1 MPSFACN
8 TVFWGCIPVNVP
20 VVMKKIVVSVLIAFT
35 LVSSANAAKAT
46 PPLEALLPAG
56 TVLVLA
62 APNYA
67 SAKKHFKA
75 SASGRF
81 WDSAEFKPF
90 RKKLAAGFEANVM
103 AEIEEELA
111 IDFDAFEKMA
121 SGSVALA
128 VVPGQD
134 AGEEPALLLLL
145 DAGRKSVT
153 LRRALS
159 RLERDWKKDDREVS
173 ETEIGG
179 VDFTTVSDPEGDQQV
194 HIGRVGA
201 QLFVGTKSAQIEGVL
216 ARLNGKGSGT
226 LADNPAFAADH
237 GAVLKGA
244 DFYVW
249 ANPGAVLPQL
259 LDNLPDGAEL
269 GIDFG
274 EVVGALGIN
283 GLGTFA
289 MAYSERPS
297 GAHYELFIGLPK
309 ANRKGLFSLLETK
322 QADASP
328 PPFVPANVGGFLRWR
343 LNMDAAWKN
352 LEKLLLEL
360 SPDVANMV
368 EFTVGLLGK
377 DKDSN
382 FDFKKSFLNNF
393 GDDLILYQMP
403 PKSSA
408 LNDIG
413 AGPIVVLVKSPN
425 PDELIKGIGAVPG
438 ILPPPLNEAAMLPR
452 RLGDHTVY
460 SFELAEFPDPS
471 TGELV
476 KMELLL
482 AARDGYMAVST
493 DADLLQMFLDGK
505 TMGSLA
511 KRDGLATAA
520 TSVGG
525 MDSGFFSYQNDRDMV
540 LSTMDTLRDNADQF
554 DMIFSMIP
562 MDGFGEVS
570 LSEWLD
576 FSLLPTGSKIA
587 KYFDFTVYGAE
598 TNDRG
603 ISLKMFSPRPATLK
617 R

>member
-1 MPSFACN
+1 
-8 TVFWGCIPVNVP
+8 
-20 VVMKKIVVSVLIAFT
+20 MKKIVVSILVGFT
-35 LVSSANAAKAT
+35 LVSSAKAAKAA
-46 PPLEALLPAG
+46 PSLEALLPAE
-56 TVLVLA
+56 TVLVVA

-67 SAKKHFKA
+67 SAKKHFKD
-75 SASGRF
+75 SASGQF

-90 RKKLAAGFEANVM
+90 RKKLADGFEANVL
-103 AEIEEELA
+103 AGIEEELA
-111 IDFDAFEKMA
+111 IDFEAFEEMA
-121 SGSVALA
+121 SGPVALA

-145 DAGRKSVT
+145 DAGRKSAT
-153 LRRALS
+153 LRRTLS
-159 RLERDWKKDDREVS
+159 RLERDWRKDDREVS

-179 VDFTTVSDPEGDQQV
+179 VDFTTVRDPEGDRQV

-201 QLFVGTKSAQIEGVL
+201 QLVVGTKSAQIEGVL
-216 ARLNGKGSGT
+216 ARLNGKGAGA
-226 LADNPAFAADH
+226 LAGNPAFAADH
-237 GAVLKGA
+237 GAVLRGA

-259 LDNLPDGAEL
+259 LDNLPDGAEV

-274 EVVGALGIN
+274 EVVGALGID
-283 GLGTFA
+283 GLGTLA
-289 MAYSERPS
+289 MAYSERPD
-297 GAHYELFIGLPK
+297 GAHSELFIGLPK
-309 ANRKGLFSLLETK
+309 AKRKGLFGLLETK
-322 QADASP
+322 RADTSP
-328 PPFVPANVGGFLRWR
+328 PPFVPANVGAFSRWR
-343 LNMDAAWKN
+343 LDMDAAWKN

-382 FDFKKSFLNNF
+382 FDFRKSFLNNF
-393 GDDLILYQMP
+393 GDDLIVYQMP
-403 PKSSA
+403 PKGTA

-413 AGPIVVLVKSPN
+413 AGPMVVLVKSPN
-425 PDELIKGIGAVPG
+425 PDELIKGVGAVPG

-482 AARDGYMAVST
+482 AARNGYMAAAT
-493 DADLLQMFLDGK
+493 DADLLQAFLDGK
-505 TMGSLA
+505 TNG
-511 KRDGLATAA
+511 GLATRAGLAAA
-520 TSVGG
+520 TALVGG
-525 MDSGFFSYQNDRDMV
+525 MDSGFFGYQNDRDMV

-562 MDGFGEVS
+562 TDGFGEVS

-598 TNDRG
+598 TDDRG
-603 ISLKMFSPRPATLK
+603 ISLKTFSPRPATLK

>member
-1 MPSFACN
+1 
-8 TVFWGCIPVNVP
+8 
-20 VVMKKIVVSVLIAFT
+20 MKKIVVSVLIAFT

-525 MDSGFFSYQNDRDMV
+525 MDSGIFGYQNDRDMV
-540 LSTMDTLRDNADQF
+540 LSTIDTLRDNTDQF
-554 DMIFSMIP
+554 EMILSMIP
-562 MDGFGEVS
+562 MDDLGEVS
-570 LSEWLD
+570 LGEWLD

>member
-1 MPSFACN
+1 
-8 TVFWGCIPVNVP
+8 
-20 VVMKKIVVSVLIAFT
+20 MKKIVVSVLIAFT

-90 RKKLAAGFEANVM
+90 LKKLAAGFEANVM

-525 MDSGFFSYQNDRDMV
+525 MDSGIFGYQNDRDMV
-540 LSTMDTLRDNADQF
+540 LSTIDTLRDNTDQF
-554 DMIFSMIP
+554 DMILSMIP
-562 MDGFGEVS
+562 MDDLGEVS
-570 LSEWLD
+570 LGEWLD

>member
-1 MPSFACN
+1 
-8 TVFWGCIPVNVP
+8 
-20 VVMKKIVVSVLIAFT
+20 MKKIIVPALISFT
-35 LVSSANAAKAT
+35 LISSAKAAEDTKS
-46 PPLEALLPAG
+46 LQSLLPAE
-56 TVLVLA
+56 TVLVMA

-67 SAKKHFKA
+67 SAKKHFKGGA
-75 SASGRF
+75 SAQF

-90 RKKLAAGFEANVM
+90 RKKLVNGFEENVLVR
-103 AEIEEELA
+103 IEEELA
-111 IDFDAFEKMA
+111 IDFEAFEEMA
-121 SGSVALA
+121 SGPVALA
-128 VVPGQD
+128 VVPGLA

-145 DAGRKSVT
+145 DAGRKSFA
-153 LRRALS
+153 LRRTLS
-159 RLERDWKKDDREVS
+159 RMEREWKKADRKVS
-173 ETEIGG
+173 ETEISGI
-179 VDFTTVSDPEGDQQV
+179 DFTTLSEPEGNRQMHV
-194 HIGRVGA
+194 GRVGT
-201 QLFVGTKSAQIEGVL
+201 QLVIGTKPAQIEGVL
-216 ARLNGKGSGT
+216 ARLNGNGDGP
-226 LADNPAFAADH
+226 LADNAAFAASH
-237 GAVLKGA
+237 SALLKEA

-249 ANPGAVLPQL
+249 TNPSAVLPQL

-274 EVVGALGIN
+274 EVVSALGIN

-309 ANRKGLFSLLETK
+309 AKRKGLFGLLETK
-322 QADASP
+322 RADASP
-328 PPFVPANVGGFLRWR
+328 PPFVPTNVGSFLRWR
-343 LNMDAAWKN
+343 LDMDAAWKN
-352 LEKLLLEL
+352 LDKLMLEL

-377 DKDSN
+377 DKDAN
-382 FDFKKSFLNNF
+382 FDFRKSFLNNF

-403 PKSSA
+403 PKGTA

-438 ILPPPLNEAAMLPR
+438 ILPPPLNETAMLPR

-471 TGELV
+471 TGDLV

-482 AARDGYMAVST
+482 AARDGYMAVAT
-493 DADLLQMFLDGK
+493 DTDLLQMFLDGR
-505 TMGSLA
+505 TSGSLA
-511 KRDGLATAA
+511 KRDGLVTAA
-520 TSVGG
+520 ASVGG
-525 MDSGFFSYQNDRDMV
+525 MDSGIFGYQNDRNMV
-540 LSTMDTLRDNADQF
+540 LNTMDTLRDNADQF
-554 DMIFSMIP
+554 DMILSMIP
-562 MDGFGEVS
+562 TDGFGEVS

-576 FSLLPTGSKIA
+576 FSLLPTGSKIE

>member
-1 MPSFACN
+1 
-8 TVFWGCIPVNVP
+8 
-20 VVMKKIVVSVLIAFT
+20 MKKIIVPALISFT
-35 LVSSANAAKAT
+35 LILSAEAAEDTKS
-46 PPLEALLPAG
+46 LESLLPAE
-56 TVLVLA
+56 TVLVMA

-67 SAKKHFKA
+67 SAKKHFKGGA
-75 SASGRF
+75 SARF

-90 RKKLAAGFEANVM
+90 RKKLVNGFEENLLVR
-103 AEIEEELA
+103 IEEELA
-111 IDFDAFEKMA
+111 IDFEAFEEMA
-121 SGSVALA
+121 SGPVALA
-128 VVPGQD
+128 VVPGQA

-145 DAGRKSVT
+145 DAGRKSFA
-153 LRRALS
+153 LRRTLS
-159 RLERDWKKDDREVS
+159 RMERDWKKADRKVS

-179 VDFTTVSDPEGDQQV
+179 VDFTTLSEPKGNRQMHV
-194 HIGRVGA
+194 GRVGA
-201 QLFVGTKSAQIEGVL
+201 QLIIGTKPAQIEGVL
-216 ARLNGKGSGT
+216 VRLNGKGDGT
-226 LADNPAFAADH
+226 LADNEAFAASH
-237 GAVLKGA
+237 RALLKEA

-249 ANPGAVLPQL
+249 ANPSAVLPQL

-274 EVVGALGIN
+274 EVVSALGIK

-309 ANRKGLFSLLETK
+309 AKRKGLFGLLETK
-322 QADASP
+322 RADASP

-343 LNMDAAWKN
+343 LDMDAAWKN
-352 LEKLLLEL
+352 LDKLLLEL

-377 DKDSN
+377 DKDAN
-382 FDFKKSFLNNF
+382 FDFRKSFLKNF

-403 PKSSA
+403 PKGTA
-408 LNDIG
+408 LNGIG

-438 ILPPPLNEAAMLPR
+438 ILPPPLNETAMLPR

-482 AARDGYMAVST
+482 AARDGYMAVAT
-493 DADLLQMFLDGK
+493 DTDLLQIFLDGK
-505 TMGSLA
+505 TSGSLA

-520 TSVGG
+520 ASVGG
-525 MDSGFFSYQNDRDMV
+525 MDSGIFGYQNDRNMV
-540 LSTMDTLRDNADQF
+540 LNTMDTLRDNADQF
-554 DMIFSMIP
+554 DMILSMIP
-562 MDGFGEVS
+562 TDGFGEVS

>member
-1 MPSFACN
+1 
-8 TVFWGCIPVNVP
+8 
-20 VVMKKIVVSVLIAFT
+20 MKKIIVPALISFT
-35 LVSSANAAKAT
+35 LISSAKAAEDTKS
-46 PPLEALLPAG
+46 LQSLLPAE
-56 TVLVLA
+56 TVLVMA

-67 SAKKHFKA
+67 SAKKHFKGGA
-75 SASGRF
+75 SAQF

-90 RKKLAAGFEANVM
+90 RKKLVNGFEENVLVR
-103 AEIEEELA
+103 IEEELA
-111 IDFDAFEKMA
+111 IDFEAFEEMA
-121 SGSVALA
+121 SGPVALA
-128 VVPGQD
+128 VVPGLA

-145 DAGRKSVT
+145 DAGRKSFA
-153 LRRALS
+153 LRRTLS
-159 RLERDWKKDDREVS
+159 RMKRDWKKADRKVS
-173 ETEIGG
+173 ETEISG
-179 VDFTTVSDPEGDQQV
+179 VDFTTLSEPEGNRQMHV
-194 HIGRVGA
+194 GRVGT
-201 QLFVGTKSAQIEGVL
+201 QLVIGTKPAQIEGVL
-216 ARLNGKGSGT
+216 ARLNGNGDGP
-226 LADNPAFAADH
+226 LADNAAFAASH
-237 GAVLKGA
+237 SALLKEA

-249 ANPGAVLPQL
+249 TNPSAVLPQL

-274 EVVGALGIN
+274 EVVSALGIN

-309 ANRKGLFSLLETK
+309 AKRKGLFGLLETK
-322 QADASP
+322 RADASP
-328 PPFVPANVGGFLRWR
+328 PPFVPTNVSSFLRWR
-343 LNMDAAWKN
+343 LDMDAAWKN
-352 LEKLLLEL
+352 LDKLMLEL

-377 DKDSN
+377 DKDAN
-382 FDFKKSFLNNF
+382 FDFRKSFLNNF

-403 PKSSA
+403 PKGTA

-438 ILPPPLNEAAMLPR
+438 ILPPPLNETAMLPR

-471 TGELV
+471 TGDLV

-482 AARDGYMAVST
+482 AARDGYMAVAT
-493 DADLLQMFLDGK
+493 DTDLLQMLLDGK
-505 TMGSLA
+505 TSGSLA
-511 KRDGLATAA
+511 KRDGLVTAA
-520 TSVGG
+520 ASVGG
-525 MDSGFFSYQNDRDMV
+525 MDSGIFGYQNDRNMV
-540 LSTMDTLRDNADQF
+540 LNTMDTLRDNADQF
-554 DMIFSMIP
+554 DMILSMIP
-562 MDGFGEVS
+562 TDGFGEVS

-576 FSLLPTGSKIA
+576 FSLLPTGSKIE

>member
-1 MPSFACN
+1 
-8 TVFWGCIPVNVP
+8 
-20 VVMKKIVVSVLIAFT
+20 MKKIIVSVLIAFT

-525 MDSGFFSYQNDRDMV
+525 MDSGIFGYQNDRDMV
-540 LSTMDTLRDNADQF
+540 LSTIDTLRDNTDQF
-554 DMIFSMIP
+554 DMILSMIP
-562 MDGFGEVS
+562 MDDLGEVS
-570 LSEWLD
+570 LGEWLD

>member
-1 MPSFACN
+1 
-8 TVFWGCIPVNVP
+8 
-20 VVMKKIVVSVLIAFT
+20 MKKIVVSVLIAFT

-525 MDSGFFSYQNDRDMV
+525 MDSGIFGYQNDRDMV
-540 LSTMDTLRDNADQF
+540 LSTIDTLRDNTDQF
-554 DMIFSMIP
+554 DMILSMIP
-562 MDGFGEVS
+562 MDNLGEVS
-570 LSEWLD
+570 LGEWLD

>member
-1 MPSFACN
+1 
-8 TVFWGCIPVNVP
+8 
-20 VVMKKIVVSVLIAFT
+20 MKKIVVSILVGFT
-35 LVSSANAAKAT
+35 LVLSAKAAKAA
-46 PPLEALLPAG
+46 PSLEALLPAE
-56 TVLVLA
+56 TVLVVA

-67 SAKKHFKA
+67 SAKKHFKD
-75 SASGRF
+75 SASGQF

-90 RKKLAAGFEANVM
+90 RKKLADGFEANVL
-103 AEIEEELA
+103 AGIEEELA
-111 IDFDAFEKMA
+111 IDFEAFEEMA
-121 SGSVALA
+121 SGPVALA

-153 LRRALS
+153 LRRTLS
-159 RLERDWKKDDREVS
+159 RLERDWRKNDREVS

-179 VDFTTVSDPEGDQQV
+179 VDFTTVSDPEGDRQV

-201 QLFVGTKSAQIEGVL
+201 QLVVGTKSAQIEGVL
-216 ARLNGKGSGT
+216 ARLNGKGAGA
-226 LADNPAFAADH
+226 LAGNPAFAADH
-237 GAVLKGA
+237 GAVLRGA

-259 LDNLPDGAEL
+259 LDNLPDGAEV

-274 EVVGALGIN
+274 EVVGALGID
-283 GLGTFA
+283 GLGTLA
-289 MAYSERPS
+289 MAYSERPD
-297 GAHYELFIGLPK
+297 GAHSELFIGLPK
-309 ANRKGLFSLLETK
+309 AKRKGLFGLLETK
-322 QADASP
+322 RADTSP
-328 PPFVPANVGGFLRWR
+328 PPFVPANVGAFSRWR
-343 LNMDAAWKN
+343 LDMDAAWKN

-382 FDFKKSFLNNF
+382 FDFRKSFLNNF
-393 GDDLILYQMP
+393 GDDLIIYQMP
-403 PKSSA
+403 PKGTA

-413 AGPIVVLVKSPN
+413 AGPMVVLVKSPN
-425 PDELIKGIGAVPG
+425 PDELIKGVGAVPG

-482 AARDGYMAVST
+482 AARNGYMAAAT
-493 DADLLQMFLDGK
+493 DADLLQAFLDGK
-505 TMGSLA
+505 TNGGLA
-511 KRDGLATAA
+511 KRDGLAAA
-520 TSVGG
+520 TVLVGG
-525 MDSGFFSYQNDRDMV
+525 MDSGFFGYQNDRDMV

-562 MDGFGEVS
+562 TDGFGEVS

-598 TNDRG
+598 TDDRG
-603 ISLKMFSPRPATLK
+603 ISLKTFSPRQATLK

>member
-1 MPSFACN
+1 
-8 TVFWGCIPVNVP
+8 
-20 VVMKKIVVSVLIAFT
+20 MKKIIVSVLIAFT

-56 TVLVLA
+56 TVLVVA

-67 SAKKHFKA
+67 SAKKHFKD

-159 RLERDWKKDDREVS
+159 RLERDWKKNDREVS

-201 QLFVGTKSAQIEGVL
+201 QLVVGTKSAQIEGVL
-216 ARLNGKGSGT
+216 ARLNGKGGGPLT
-226 LADNPAFAADH
+226 DNPAFAADH
-237 GAVLKGA
+237 GPVLKGA

-328 PPFVPANVGGFLRWR
+328 PPFVPSNVGGFLRWR

-382 FDFKKSFLNNF
+382 FDFKKSFLHNF
-393 GDDLILYQMP
+393 GDDLIVYQMP
-403 PKSSA
+403 PKGSA

-413 AGPIVVLVKSPN
+413 AGPMVVLVKSPN
-425 PDELIKGIGAVPG
+425 PDELIKGVGAVPG

-525 MDSGFFSYQNDRDMV
+525 MDSGIFGYQNDRDMV
-540 LSTMDTLRDNADQF
+540 LSTIDTLRDNTDQF
-554 DMIFSMIP
+554 DMILSMIP
-562 MDGFGEVS
+562 MDDLGEVS
-570 LSEWLD
+570 LGEWLD

>member
-1 MPSFACN
+1 
-8 TVFWGCIPVNVP
+8 
-20 VVMKKIVVSVLIAFT
+20 MKKIIVSVLIAFT
-35 LVSSANAAKAT
+35 LVSSTNAAKAT

-56 TVLVLA
+56 TVLVVA

-322 QADASP
+322 RADASP

-438 ILPPPLNEAAMLPR
+438 ILPPPLNETAMLPR

-525 MDSGFFSYQNDRDMV
+525 MDSGIFGYQNDRDMV
-540 LSTMDTLRDNADQF
+540 LSTIDTLRDNTDQF
-554 DMIFSMIP
+554 DMILSMIP
-562 MDGFGEVS
+562 MDDLGEVS
-570 LSEWLD
+570 LGEWLD

>member
-1 MPSFACN
+1 
-8 TVFWGCIPVNVP
+8 
-20 VVMKKIVVSVLIAFT
+20 MKKIIVSVLIAFT

-46 PPLEALLPAG
+46 PSLEALLPAG
-56 TVLVLA
+56 TVLVVA

-75 SASGRF
+75 SASGQF

-90 RKKLAAGFEANVM
+90 RKKLAAGFEVNVM

-111 IDFDAFEKMA
+111 IDFEAFEKMA

-134 AGEEPALLLLL
+134 ASEEPALLLLL

-159 RLERDWKKDDREVS
+159 RLERGWKKDDREVS

-179 VDFTTVSDPEGDQQV
+179 VDFTTVSVPEDDRQV

-201 QLFVGTKSAQIEGVL
+201 QLIVGTKSAQIEGVL
-216 ARLNGKGSGT
+216 ARLNGKGGGT

-249 ANPGAVLPQL
+249 ANLGSVLPQL

-274 EVVGALGIN
+274 EVVGALGID

-289 MAYSERPS
+289 MAYSERPD
-297 GAHYELFIGLPK
+297 GAHSELFIGLPK
-309 ANRKGLFSLLETK
+309 AKRKGLFGLLETK
-322 QADASP
+322 RTDASP
-328 PPFVPANVGGFLRWR
+328 PPFVPANVGAFSRWR
-343 LNMDAAWKN
+343 LDMDAAWKN

-382 FDFKKSFLNNF
+382 FDFKKSFLHNF
-393 GDDLILYQMP
+393 GDDLIVYQMP
-403 PKSSA
+403 PKGMA

-413 AGPIVVLVKSPN
+413 AGPMVVLVKSPN
-425 PDELIKGIGAVPG
+425 PDELIKGVGAVPG

-493 DADLLQMFLDGK
+493 DADMLQAFLDGK
-505 TMGSLA
+505 TNGGLA
-511 KRDGLATAA
+511 KRDGLAAA
-520 TSVGG
+520 TALVGG
-525 MDSGFFSYQNDRDMV
+525 MDSGFFGYQNDRDMV
-540 LSTMDTLRDNADQF
+540 LSAMDTLRDNADQF

-598 TNDRG
+598 TDDRG
-603 ISLKMFSPRPATLK
+603 ISLKTFSPRPATLK

>member
-1 MPSFACN
+1 
-8 TVFWGCIPVNVP
+8 
-20 VVMKKIVVSVLIAFT
+20 MKKIIVPALISFT
-35 LVSSANAAKAT
+35 LISSAKAAEDTKS
-46 PPLEALLPAG
+46 LQSLLPAE
-56 TVLVLA
+56 TVLVMA

-67 SAKKHFKA
+67 SAKKHFKGGA
-75 SASGRF
+75 SAQF

-90 RKKLAAGFEANVM
+90 RKKLVNGFEENVLVR
-103 AEIEEELA
+103 IEEELA
-111 IDFDAFEKMA
+111 IDFEAFEEMA
-121 SGSVALA
+121 SGPVALA
-128 VVPGQD
+128 VVPGLA

-145 DAGRKSVT
+145 DAGRKSFA
-153 LRRALS
+153 LRRTLS
-159 RLERDWKKDDREVS
+159 RMKRDWKKADRKVS
-173 ETEIGG
+173 ETEISG
-179 VDFTTVSDPEGDQQV
+179 VDFTTLSEPEGNRQMHV
-194 HIGRVGA
+194 GRVGT
-201 QLFVGTKSAQIEGVL
+201 QLVIGTKPAQIEGVL
-216 ARLNGKGSGT
+216 ARLNGNGDGP
-226 LADNPAFAADH
+226 LADNAAFAASH
-237 GAVLKGA
+237 SALLKEA

-249 ANPGAVLPQL
+249 TNPSAVLPQL

-274 EVVGALGIN
+274 EVVSALGIN

-309 ANRKGLFSLLETK
+309 AKRKGLFGLLETK
-322 QADASP
+322 RADASP
-328 PPFVPANVGGFLRWR
+328 PPFVPTNVSSFLRWR
-343 LNMDAAWKN
+343 LDMDTAWKN
-352 LEKLLLEL
+352 LDKLMLEL

-377 DKDSN
+377 DKDAN
-382 FDFKKSFLNNF
+382 FDFRKSFLNNF

-403 PKSSA
+403 PKGTA

-438 ILPPPLNEAAMLPR
+438 ILPPPLNETAMLPR

-471 TGELV
+471 TGDLV

-482 AARDGYMAVST
+482 AARDGYMAVAT
-493 DADLLQMFLDGK
+493 DTDLLQMLLDGK
-505 TMGSLA
+505 TSGSLA
-511 KRDGLATAA
+511 KRDGLVTAA
-520 TSVGG
+520 ASVGG
-525 MDSGFFSYQNDRDMV
+525 MDSGIFGYQNDRNMV
-540 LSTMDTLRDNADQF
+540 LNTMDTLRDNADQF
-554 DMIFSMIP
+554 DMILSMIP
-562 MDGFGEVS
+562 TDGFGEVS

-576 FSLLPTGSKIA
+576 FSLLPTGSKIE

>member
-1 MPSFACN
+1 
-8 TVFWGCIPVNVP
+8 
-20 VVMKKIVVSVLIAFT
+20 MKKIIVHALISFT
-35 LVSSANAAKAT
+35 LILSAEAAEDTKS
-46 PPLEALLPAG
+46 LEALLPAE
-56 TVLVLA
+56 TVLVMA

-67 SAKKHFKA
+67 SAKKHFKGGA
-75 SASGRF
+75 AARF

-90 RKKLAAGFEANVM
+90 RKKLVNGFEENVLVT
-103 AEIEEELA
+103 IEEELA
-111 IDFDAFEKMA
+111 IDFEAFEEMA
-121 SGSVALA
+121 SGPVALA
-128 VVPGQD
+128 VVPGLA

-145 DAGRKSVT
+145 DAGRKSFA
-153 LRRALS
+153 LRRTLS
-159 RLERDWKKDDREVS
+159 RMEREWKKADRKVS

-179 VDFTTVSDPEGDQQV
+179 VDFTTLSEPEGNRQMHV
-194 HIGRVGA
+194 GRVGA
-201 QLFVGTKSAQIEGVL
+201 QLIIGTKPAQIEGVL
-216 ARLNGKGSGT
+216 ARLNGKGDGT
-226 LADNPAFAADH
+226 LADNAAFAASH
-237 GAVLKGA
+237 SALLKEA

-249 ANPGAVLPQL
+249 ANPSAVLPQL

-274 EVVGALGIN
+274 EVVSALGIK

-309 ANRKGLFSLLETK
+309 ANRKGLFGLLETK
-322 QADASP
+322 RADASP

-343 LNMDAAWKN
+343 LDMDAAWKN
-352 LEKLLLEL
+352 LDKLLLEL

-377 DKDSN
+377 DKDAN
-382 FDFKKSFLNNF
+382 FDFRKSFLNNF

-403 PKSSA
+403 PKGTA
-408 LNDIG
+408 LNGIG

-438 ILPPPLNEAAMLPR
+438 ILPPPLNETAMLPR

-482 AARDGYMAVST
+482 AARDGYMAVAT
-493 DADLLQMFLDGK
+493 DTDLLQVFLDGK
-505 TMGSLA
+505 TSSSLA

-520 TSVGG
+520 ASVGG
-525 MDSGFFSYQNDRDMV
+525 MDSGIFGYQNDRNMV
-540 LSTMDTLRDNADQF
+540 LNTMDTLRDNADQF
-554 DMIFSMIP
+554 DMILSMIP
-562 MDGFGEVS
+562 TDGFGEVS

>member
-1 MPSFACN
+1 
-8 TVFWGCIPVNVP
+8 
-20 VVMKKIVVSVLIAFT
+20 MKKIIVHALISFT
-35 LVSSANAAKAT
+35 LILSAEAAEDTKS
-46 PPLEALLPAG
+46 LEALLPAE
-56 TVLVLA
+56 TVLVMA

-67 SAKKHFKA
+67 SAKKHFKGGA
-75 SASGRF
+75 SARF

-90 RKKLAAGFEANVM
+90 RKKLVNGFEENVLVT
-103 AEIEEELA
+103 IEEELA
-111 IDFDAFEKMA
+111 FDFEAFEEMA
-121 SGSVALA
+121 SGPVALA
-128 VVPGQD
+128 VVPGLA

-145 DAGRKSVT
+145 DAGRKSFA
-153 LRRALS
+153 LRRTLS
-159 RLERDWKKDDREVS
+159 RMEREWKKADRKVS

-179 VDFTTVSDPEGDQQV
+179 VDFTTLSEPEGNRQMHV
-194 HIGRVGA
+194 GRVGA
-201 QLFVGTKSAQIEGVL
+201 QLIIGTKPAQIEGVL
-216 ARLNGKGSGT
+216 ARLNGKGDGT
-226 LADNPAFAADH
+226 LADNAAFAASH
-237 GAVLKGA
+237 SALLKEA

-249 ANPGAVLPQL
+249 ANPSAVLPQL

-274 EVVGALGIN
+274 EVVSALGIN
-283 GLGTFA
+283 GLVTFA

-309 ANRKGLFSLLETK
+309 AKRKGLFGLLETK
-322 QADASP
+322 RADASP

-343 LNMDAAWKN
+343 LDMDAAWKN
-352 LEKLLLEL
+352 LDKLLLEL

-377 DKDSN
+377 DKDAN
-382 FDFKKSFLNNF
+382 FDFRKSFLKNF

-403 PKSSA
+403 PKGTA
-408 LNDIG
+408 LNGIG

-438 ILPPPLNEAAMLPR
+438 ILPPPLNETAMLPR

-482 AARDGYMAVST
+482 AARDGYMAVAT
-493 DADLLQMFLDGK
+493 DTDLLQVFLDGK
-505 TMGSLA
+505 TSSSLA

-520 TSVGG
+520 ASVGG
-525 MDSGFFSYQNDRDMV
+525 MDSGIFGYQNDRNMV
-540 LSTMDTLRDNADQF
+540 LNTMDTLRDNADQF
-554 DMIFSMIP
+554 DMILSMIP
-562 MDGFGEVS
+562 TDGFGEVS